1 MADQVTVQTVLLA
14 AFTVN
19 YKSLSISYDT
29 CIIYN
34 YYIYIHVYIS
44 YQSYHLTDFAWPC
57 AFLVAACPLV
67 AHDAWPACDGAVQ
80 QGMSFMMFHGLF
92 LGQRV
97 VDPDPLRM

>member
-1 MADQVTVQTVLLA
+1 MIHVYINA
-14 AFTVN
+14 
-19 YKSLSISYDT
+19 